1 MLKGG
6 RLSVGTAGTTAS
18 PTHPLPRDAPLI
30 VPRLAAQKLLTVRKQ
45 LVPLLSIHDD
55 ARQWSSMPVADDPP
69 RSTLI
74 EHFHSDHGR
83 FGLVIDVFGP
93 FEKLEERLAG

>member
-1 MLKGG
+1 
-6 RLSVGTAGTTAS
+6 
-18 PTHPLPRDAPLI
+18 
-30 VPRLAAQKLLTVRKQ
+30 
-45 LVPLLSIHDD
+45 
-55 ARQWSSMPVADDPP
+55 MPVADDPP

-93 FEKLEERLAG
+93 FEKLEERLAGEGVAADRNVGCVGALGRVAVRRVTQSEALATPEVEERALIPDWLQKRRVSQPS